1 MSEKTDTLYDTIWE
15 LGKKQFAY
23 RCEYTHRVY
32 IFKLIENGLK
42 I

>member
-1 MSEKTDTLYDTIWE
+1 MIPFESQ
-15 LGKKQFAY
+15 GKKQFAY